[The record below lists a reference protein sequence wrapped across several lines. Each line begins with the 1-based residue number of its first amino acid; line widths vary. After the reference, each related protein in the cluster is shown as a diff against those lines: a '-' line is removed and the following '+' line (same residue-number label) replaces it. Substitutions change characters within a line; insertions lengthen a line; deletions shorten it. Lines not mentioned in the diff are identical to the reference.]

1 MKITAA
7 QSVFYIESNN
17 ERQHEKENKK
27 MGFVKEIRRATEPF
41 PEWEYLNGIG
51 VRDMFG
57 EPLKNFTTSL
67 VVDHEKNYYLISQ
80 GVTNPNRDVTEIW
93 FYALCLD
100 GKVLNLEVEQK
111 SKTNLKERIFE
122 CHWKIKK
129 IDFPMDWTYDEI
141 SKEELKTIIQDAFT
155 VNFSSKSFT
164 LEQVKKVTVEIL
176 ASLEVNIGGGAYK

>member
-93 FYALCLD
+93 FYAL
-100 GKVLNLEVEQK
+100 
-111 SKTNLKERIFE
+111 
-122 CHWKIKK
+122 
-129 IDFPMDWTYDEI
+129 
-141 SKEELKTIIQDAFT
+141 
-155 VNFSSKSFT
+155 
-164 LEQVKKVTVEIL
+164 
-176 ASLEVNIGGGAYK
+176 